1 MEQFNGSSC
10 FRPDLSES
18 NSVLLVFAVLLVAS
32 VVSLVA
38 SFRWQSVPGK
48 YRQLWQLLSAFVLV
62 ISFGLVFFSAW
73 TRLKFPAVCVEDD
86 IVIIGEKRLPISSF
100 RKIYVHQE
108 RSGNNLVQ
116 VGEAPVFRLLI
127 METEDKQYVF
137 SEFHYR
143 IDELYALMVPDSVP
157 SPLNSGK

>member
-1 MEQFNGSSC
+1 MEQFDGSGC

-18 NSVLLVFAVLLVAS
+18 NSVLLIFSLLLVAS
-32 VVSLVA
+32 VISLIA

-62 ISFGLVFFSAW
+62 ISVGLVFFSAW
-73 TRLKFPAVCVEDD
+73 TRFKFPAICVKNDM
-86 IVIIGEKRLPISSF
+86 VIIGETRLPIASF
-100 RKIYVHQE
+100 DKIYVHQE

-127 METEDKQYVF
+127 LETGGKQYVF

-143 IDELYALMVPDSVP
+143 IDELYALLVPDTADD
-157 SPLNSGK
+157 NQKTTK